1 MNLRSRLIVSAPL
14 RAVLFSAV
22 LAAAIGAA
30 CSSNPSVPEDDSA
43 SIKAIEAHR
52 ADLDRFM
59 REDAASPIPANKKNV
74 LIPLRYY
81 PPDPSFSVPAVL
93 NIKSG
98 SRPVMEV
105 PTSTG
110 APRRVELVGTLDFT
124 LRGEKL
130 ALSAFVDEGTRQITR
145 LFVPF
150 ADTTSGT
157 DTYPAGRY
165 LDLEPTATGIYT
177 IDFNKAY
184 NPYCAYNNTYECP
197 LPPPSN
203 RLKVAITAGEK
214 LPADHAG

>member
-1 MNLRSRLIVSAPL
+1 
-14 RAVLFSAV
+14 V
-22 LAAAIGAA
+22 LAVAIGAG
-30 CSSNPSVPEDDSA
+30 CSSNPSIPADDA
-43 SIKAIEAHR
+43 AAIKEIEAHR
-52 ADLDRFM
+52 ADVDRFM
-59 REDAASPIPANKKNV
+59 REDAASPIPANKKSV

-93 NIKSG
+93 NVKSG
-98 SRPVMEV
+98 ARPVMEV

-124 LRGEKL
+124 LRGQKL
-130 ALSAFVDEGTRQITR
+130 ALSAFVDEGTRQIR
-145 LFVPF
+145 QLFVPF
-150 ADTTSGT
+150 ADITSGT

-177 IDFNKAY
+177 IDFNRAY

-203 RLKVAITAGEK
+203 RLKVEITAGEK
-214 LPADHAG
+214 IPADHAG

>member
-1 MNLRSRLIVSAPL
+1 MRWTTLV
-14 RAVLFSAV
+14 AVLT
-22 LAAAIGAA
+22 LAAGAA
-30 CSSNPSVPEDDSA
+30 CSSNPSVPDDDA
-43 SIKAIEAHR
+43 AAVKAIEAHR

-59 REDAASPIPANKKNV
+59 REDAASPIPADKKSI

-81 PPDPSFSVPAVL
+81 PPDTSFSVPAVL
-93 NIKSG
+93 NVKSG
-98 SRPVMEV
+98 PRPVMEV

-110 APRRVELVGTLDFT
+110 APRRVELVGTLEFT
-124 LRGEKL
+124 LRAQKL
-130 ALSAFVDEGTRQITR
+130 SLSAFVDEGTRQISK

-150 ADTTSGT
+150 ADSTSGT
-157 DTYPAGRY
+157 ETYPAGRY

>member
-1 MNLRSRLIVSAPL
+1 MLLT
-14 RAVLFSAV
+14 AV

-43 SIKAIEAHR
+43 SIKAIEAYR
-52 ADLDRFM
+52 ADRDKFM
-59 REDAASPIPANKKNV
+59 REDADSPIPPNKKAV
-74 LIPLRYY
+74 LLPLRYY
-81 PPDPSFSVPAVL
+81 APDTSFSVPAVL
-93 NIKSG
+93 NVTSG
-98 SRPVMEV
+98 ARPVMEV

-110 APRRVELVGTLDFT
+110 APRRVELVGTLAFT

-130 ALSAFVDEGTRQITR
+130 ALSAFVDEGTRQIR
-145 LFVPF
+145 QLFVPF

-165 LDLEPTATGIYT
+165 LYLEPTATGIYT
-177 IDFNKAY
+177 IDFNRAY
-184 NPYCAYNNTYECP
+184 NPFCAYNNTYECP

>member
-1 MNLRSRLIVSAPL
+1 VNLRSRLIVTGLA
-14 RAVLFSAV
+14 AV
-22 LAAAIGAA
+22 LAATGAA
-30 CSSNPSVPEDDSA
+30 CSSNPSIPEDDSA
-43 SIKAIEAHR
+43 SIKEIEAHR

-59 REDAASPIPANKKNV
+59 REDAASPIPPNKKNI

-98 SRPVMEV
+98 PRPVMEV

-177 IDFNKAY
+177 IDFNRAY

>member
-1 MNLRSRLIVSAPL
+1 VDLRVRLIVIGFA
-14 RAVLFSAV
+14 
-22 LAAAIGAA
+22 LALAGAA
-30 CSSNPSVPEDDSA
+30 CSSNPAVPDDDTA
-43 SIKAIEAHR
+43 AIKEIEAYR
-52 ADLDRFM
+52 ADRDRYM
-59 REDAASPIPANKKNV
+59 REDPSSPIPAAKKSV
-74 LIPLRYY
+74 LVPLRYY
-81 PPDPSFSVPAVL
+81 PPDAAFSVPAVL
-93 NIKSG
+93 DVKSG
-98 SRPVMEV
+98 ARPVMEV

-110 APRRVELVGTLDFT
+110 APRRVELVGTLQFT

-130 ALSAFVDEGTRQITR
+130 ALSAFVDEGTRQISQ

-165 LDLEPTATGIYT
+165 LDLVPTATGIYT

-184 NPYCAYNNTYECP
+184 NPFCAYNNSYECP

-214 LPADHAG
+214 LPAGYAG